1 MNHFLLD
8 YLLVIQV
15 VKFVLFFFFKE
26 LKQNRSQE
34 IDDHQQEI
42 SVLQNVHQQKLTEIA
57 HRHREELSDYEE
69 RIEELEKL
77 LQQGYEFTDFTD

>member
-15 VKFVLFFFFKE
+15 KFVLFFFKE

>member
-1 MNHFLLD
+1 M
-8 YLLVIQV
+8 
-15 VKFVLFFFFKE
+15 FVCLKE

-42 SVLQNVHQQKLTEIA
+42 SALQNVHQQKLTEIA

>member
-8 YLLVIQV
+8 YLLVIQ

>member
-1 MNHFLLD
+1 MIIYWSYKLNSF
-8 YLLVIQV
+8 
-15 VKFVLFFFFKE
+15 FFFFKE